1 VNNPS
6 NQKRVCFMVP
16 TFPPHF
22 DFVRNLIKSYQAL
35 LSSQAD
41 FYLVFTTEEEE
52 EQFGQFNTSIVL
64 PAELRIFDNK
74 GIINIKKFYAL
85 TVLQDQYDYII
96 CLDSEALFIKKID
109 LLTLCET
116 HFAEKRLLGN
126 TAQNDIL
133 PIVNQCLSHFSEALN
148 RSALKLPLYLWFN
161 NLCIYKSALL
171 PDFFQKTGVLD
182 KIKQL
187 SFFDFDYYI
196 FMNYLVLYQDFSVVD
211 MEIEADW
218 SACESHKKWELHFKS
233 KKYRS
238 SHILSRIYLCHSNVL
253 PIYENPNL
261 FLSIHVERSVSIEEL
276 SRETGFRKKFKS
288 FRQRLKK
295 RVKNL
300 FAIDQSKNR

>member
-1 VNNPS
+1 
-6 NQKRVCFMVP
+6 M
-16 TFPPHF
+16 
-22 DFVRNLIKSYQAL
+22 
-35 LSSQAD
+35 
-41 FYLVFTTEEEE
+41 
-52 EQFGQFNTSIVL
+52 
-64 PAELRIFDNK
+64 
-74 GIINIKKFYAL
+74 
-85 TVLQDQYDYII
+85 
-96 CLDSEALFIKKID
+96 
-109 LLTLCET
+109 
-116 HFAEKRLLGN
+116 
-126 TAQNDIL
+126 
-133 PIVNQCLSHFSEALN
+133 
-148 RSALKLPLYLWFN
+148 
-161 NLCIYKSALL
+161 

-187 SFFDFDYYI
+187 GFFDFDYYI
-196 FMNYLVLYQDFSVVD
+196 FMNYLVFYQDFSVVD

-276 SRETGFRKKFKS
+276 SRETGFRKEFKS

-300 FAIDQSKNR
+300 FAIDKSKNR